1 MKLQDIGVECIDC
14 IDLDDREFR
23 DCLGVVYDTK
33 FRIIAMMGLLNR
45 KQKMKMDMELEKIG
59 LTVAQ
64 AQILFYIM
72 LNSGGGEKEITAR
85 DLEQRFQVSNPTI
98 SGILK
103 RLEKKEF
110 IERTPGTIDR
120 RKQQIRIKGDFHY
133 LRKNAE
139 ERMEAEKEKLFR
151 DFTEEDLDK
160 LSELL
165 KKLLYNIEDRNEE

>member
-1 MKLQDIGVECIDC
+1 MFNQWYLEIWERLLELVLLSQEILQ
-14 IDLDDREFR
+14 
-23 DCLGVVYDTK
+23 
-33 FRIIAMMGLLNR
+33 
-45 KQKMKMDMELEKIG
+45 
-59 LTVAQ
+59 
-64 AQILFYIM
+64 
-72 LNSGGGEKEITAR
+72 
-85 DLEQRFQVSNPTI
+85 
-98 SGILK
+98 
-103 RLEKKEF
+103 LEKKEF

>member
-1 MKLQDIGVECIDC
+1 MKLQDMGVRCIDC

-23 DCLGVVYDTK
+23 DCLGAAYDTK
-33 FRIIAMMGLLNR
+33 FRIIAMMGLLDR

-59 LTVAQ
+59 LTAAQ

-85 DLEQRFQVSNPTI
+85 ELEQRFQVSNPTI

-110 IERTPGTIDR
+110 IERTPGTFDK
-120 RKQQIRIKGDFHY
+120 RKQQIRIKGDV
-133 LRKNAE
+133 LSLQKNAE
-139 ERMEAEKEKLFR
+139 ERMRTEKEKMFR
-151 DFTEEDLDK
+151 NFTEEELDR

-165 KKLLYNIEDRNEE
+165 TKLLYNIEDRNEE